1 MLRAHPHRN
10 FTPKLPWK
18 MYFGSWLCGAC
29 DALGLLNNDKVLH
42 LKDNFTQV
50 SSTTSGFAILKLL
63 QRDVRFPR
71 TKPLR
76 KSGNDRKGVTFEESD
91 NSTTILQY
99 IDCGREI

>member
-1 MLRAHPHRN
+1 
-10 FTPKLPWK
+10 

-99 IDCGREI
+99 IDCGREIWIYKFDM